1 MSDQDLFDE
10 NKVETPAEG
19 DLTETPAAT
28 PDNSAEDLLK
38 SIVNEDGK
46 PKYASAEEALKG
58 AAAAQ
63 EHIRRLESEMKEL
76 REKGN
81 ATEKLDELMA
91 AVKESKGSGQG
102 GENTSTMK
110 PEDVLGIVKEY
121 LSDAEAAKARDNNIK
136 TVTGHFRTKYGK
148 DASEKLYSKAE
159 DLGFSKSEINSM
171 IANNPDAVLR
181 VLGEDKPS
189 ARAVDPVASGGSVN
203 PAQFSGQA
211 PAKPETI
218 MGPTS
223 SAKLVDAFAA
233 SKRRT
238 LERLGYNPDEVKYQ

>member
-1 MSDQDLFDE
+1 MSDQDLFEE

-19 DLTETPAAT
+19 DLTKTPAAT

-46 PKYASAEEALKG
+46 PKYANAEEALKG

-63 EHIRRLESEMKEL
+63 EHIRKLEAEMKEL

-81 ATEKLDELMA
+81 ATDKLDELME
-91 AVKESKGSGQG
+91 AVKGSKGSGQG
-102 GENTSTMK
+102 DENTSTMK
-110 PEDVLGIVKEY
+110 PEDVLGIVQDY
-121 LSDAEAAKARDNNIK
+121 LKDTKAAEARDNNIK
-136 TVTGHFRTKYGK
+136 TVTNHFRTKYGK

-159 DLGFSKSEINSM
+159 DLGFSKSEINKL
-171 IANNPDAVLR
+171 IANNPDAVLK
-181 VLGEDKPS
+181 VLGEDKPT
-189 ARAVDPVASGGSVN
+189 AKNTDPVTASGSVN

-223 SAKLVDAFAA
+223 SAKLTDAFAA

-238 LERLGYNPDEVKYQ
+238 LERLGIDPDAVKYQ